1 MNTNWMILGLT
12 LLVAIVSCEISNDE
26 QGSNLRLDLT
36 SFLREATNAVKQDK
50 VKRMLLQS
58 YRHRQQIEAASAK
71 ADAAFKAALK
81 EKDHE
86 AAKEA
91 KAVALE
97 MREAAAEAKKM
108 IRALLKMERKTAR
121 RQRAEAATKKY
132 KPEAATSSVVR
143 ESTFAASSEEDPTDP
158 EAATSSVVRE
168 SISAASSEEDPT
180 DPEAATSSV
189 VRESISGDIF
199 EDDYDK
205 TRQDDNDS
213 SDDDSIDPKPDSSGE
228 DPVDPQAEAEGA
240 DVNLPSGTVSPG
252 SGSKPTEEVLK
263 EEGPIQSE
271 ITDPDE
277 AGSGIKKLVKKTHE
291 NFEKK
296 PHGEVIISKGMTKD
310 QIKINGEVARKM
322 VKESED
328 KKPNGEEIVDKQ
340 ANLEID
346 REPNAA
352 LNQEGHA
359 SGADPISVLASFFT
373 MMALTFVL
381 VF

>member
-143 ESTFAASSEEDPTDP
+143 ESTF
-158 EAATSSVVRE
+158 
-168 SISAASSEEDPT
+168 AASSEEDPT